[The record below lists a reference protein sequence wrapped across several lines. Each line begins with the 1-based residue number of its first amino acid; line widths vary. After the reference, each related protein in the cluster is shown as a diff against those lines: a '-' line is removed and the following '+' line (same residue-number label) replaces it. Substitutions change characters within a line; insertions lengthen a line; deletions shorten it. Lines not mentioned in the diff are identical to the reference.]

1 MNFLII
7 ARISVALGMDWRCIY
22 AVNIPSFRDSRFSV
36 IDSVWESEIQGLP
49 GKLRFMAGIF
59 RRMADVGYGC
69 LIRHF

>member
-1 MNFLII
+1 LHAITDGQKNYRLF
-7 ARISVALGMDWRCIY
+7 AFVAHY
-22 AVNIPSFRDSRFSV
+22 AVNIPSFWDSRFHV
-36 IDSVWESEIQGLP
+36 IDSVWESEIQRLP